1 MKLENV
7 CKNYNLNKND
17 ITVLKNINVEFE
29 NNKFYTI
36 MGRSGSGKTTLVN
49 ILGLLDTVSSGKYFL
64 NDIDVTNITSE
75 QKSKIISENI
85 GFVFQSFYL
94 NNNLSALENVILP
107 LYINKKIKSSE
118 RKSLATKMLSKFN
131 LENRINH
138 KPKELSGGEQQRV
151 AIARAL
157 INNPKIII
165 ADEPTGNLD
174 SQSEK
179 EVFDILKQISK
190 ENKIVIVVSH
200 NPIVKEYADVVLE
213 INDGEL
219 YEIKWHDKFIFFK
232 YKK

>member
-1 MKLENV
+1 MIFMKLEHV
-7 CKNYNLNKND
+7 FKNYNLGKKEISILKD
-17 ITVLKNINVEFE
+17 INFNFKPNT
-29 NNKFYTI
+29 FYAI

-49 ILGLLDTVSSGKYFL
+49 ILGLLDNVTSGKYFL
-64 NDIDVTNITSE
+64 NNKDVTNMNSE
-75 QKSKIISENI
+75 LKSKIISENI

-107 LYINKKIKSSE
+107 LYINK
-118 RKSLATKMLSKFN
+118 N
-131 LENRINH
+131 V

-179 EVFDILKQISK
+179 EVFDILKRISK
-190 ENKIVIVVSH
+190 EDKIVIVVSH
-200 NPIVKEYADVVLE
+200 NPIVKEYVDVVLE
-213 INDGEL
+213 LKDGEL
-219 YEIKWHDKFIFFK
+219 YEI
-232 YKK
+232 

>member
-1 MKLENV
+1 MRLEHV
-7 CKNYNLNKND
+7 YKNYNLGKKN
-17 ITVLKNINVEFE
+17 IAVLKDINVEFKT
-29 NNKFYTI
+29 NTFYAI

-49 ILGLLDTVSSGKYFL
+49 ILGLLDNVTNGKYFL
-64 NDIDVTNITSE
+64 NDKDITNVNSE
-75 QKSKIISENI
+75 LKSKIISENI

-94 NNNLSALENVILP
+94 NNNLSALENVMLP
-107 LYINKKIKSSE
+107 LYINKNVKKSE
-118 RKSLATKMLSKFN
+118 RKELAKGMLAKFN
-131 LENRINH
+131 LGNRINH

-200 NPIVKEYADVVLE
+200 NPIVKEYADCILE
-213 INDGEL
+213 MEDGEL
-219 YEIKWHDKFIFFK
+219 NEIPRLN
-232 YKK
+232 

>member
-1 MKLENV
+1 MRLEHV
-7 CKNYNLNKND
+7 YKNYNLGKKE
-17 ITVLKNINVEFE
+17 IAVLKDINVEFKT
-29 NNKFYTI
+29 NTFYAI

-49 ILGLLDTVSSGKYFL
+49 ILGLLDNVTNGKYFL
-64 NDIDVTNITSE
+64 NDKDITNVNSE
-75 QKSKIISENI
+75 LKSKIISENI

-94 NNNLSALENVILP
+94 NNNLSALENVMLP
-107 LYINKKIKSSE
+107 LYINKNVKKSE
-118 RKSLATKMLSKFN
+118 RKELAKSMLTKFN
-131 LENRINH
+131 LGNRINH

-200 NPIVKEYADVVLE
+200 NPIVKEYADCILE
-213 INDGEL
+213 MEDGEL
-219 YEIKWHDKFIFFK
+219 NEIPRLN
-232 YKK
+232 

>member
-7 CKNYNLNKND
+7 CKNYSLNKND

-29 NNKFYTI
+29 NNKFYAI

-49 ILGLLDTVSSGKYFL
+49 ILGLLDTVSSGKYIL

-85 GFVFQSFYL
+85 GFVFQSFCL

-118 RKSLATKMLSKFN
+118 RKVLATKMLSKFN

-219 YEIKWHDKFIFFK
+219 YEIK
-232 YKK
+232 

>member
-1 MKLENV
+1 
-7 CKNYNLNKND
+7 
-17 ITVLKNINVEFE
+17 
-29 NNKFYTI
+29 
-36 MGRSGSGKTTLVN
+36 
-49 ILGLLDTVSSGKYFL
+49 
-64 NDIDVTNITSE
+64 
-75 QKSKIISENI
+75 
-85 GFVFQSFYL
+85 
-94 NNNLSALENVILP
+94 
-107 LYINKKIKSSE
+107 
-118 RKSLATKMLSKFN
+118 MLSKFN

>member
-7 CKNYNLNKND
+7 CKNYSLNKND

-29 NNKFYTI
+29 NNKFYAI

-49 ILGLLDTVSSGKYFL
+49 ILGLLDTVSSGKYIL
-64 NDIDVTNITSE
+64 NDIDVTNIMSE

-200 NPIVKEYADVVLE
+200 NPIVKEYADCILE
-213 INDGEL
+213 MEDGEL
-219 YEIKWHDKFIFFK
+219 NEIPRFN
-232 YKK
+232 

>member
-1 MKLENV
+1 MRLEHV
-7 CKNYNLNKND
+7 YKNYNLGKKE
-17 ITVLKNINVEFE
+17 IAVLKDINVEFKT
-29 NNKFYTI
+29 NTFYAI

-49 ILGLLDTVSSGKYFL
+49 ILGLLDNVTNGKYFL
-64 NDIDVTNITSE
+64 NDKDITNVNSE
-75 QKSKIISENI
+75 LKSKIISENI

-94 NNNLSALENVILP
+94 NNNLSALENVMLP
-107 LYINKKIKSSE
+107 LYINKNVKKSE
-118 RKSLATKMLSKFN
+118 RKELAKGMLTKFN
-131 LENRINH
+131 LGNRINH

-200 NPIVKEYADVVLE
+200 NPIVKEYADCILE
-213 INDGEL
+213 MEDGEL
-219 YEIKWHDKFIFFK
+219 NEIPRLN
-232 YKK
+232 

>member
-7 CKNYNLNKND
+7 CKNYSLNKND

-219 YEIKWHDKFIFFK
+219 YEIK
-232 YKK
+232 

>member
-1 MKLENV
+1 MRLEHV
-7 CKNYNLNKND
+7 YKNYNLGKKE
-17 ITVLKNINVEFE
+17 IAVLKDINVEFKT
-29 NNKFYTI
+29 NTFYAI

-49 ILGLLDTVSSGKYFL
+49 ILGLLDNVTNGKYFL
-64 NDIDVTNITSE
+64 NDKDVTNVNSE
-75 QKSKIISENI
+75 LKSKIISENI

-94 NNNLSALENVILP
+94 NNNLSALENVMLP
-107 LYINKKIKSSE
+107 LYINKNVKKSE
-118 RKSLATKMLSKFN
+118 RKELAKGMLTKFN
-131 LENRINH
+131 LGNRINH

-179 EVFDILKQISK
+179 DVFDILKEISK

-200 NPIVKEYADVVLE
+200 NPIVKEYADCILE
-213 INDGEL
+213 MEDGEL
-219 YEIKWHDKFIFFK
+219 NEIPRLN
-232 YKK
+232 

>member
-1 MKLENV
+1 MRLEHV
-7 CKNYNLNKND
+7 YKNYNLGKKE
-17 ITVLKNINVEFE
+17 IAVLKDINVEFKT
-29 NNKFYTI
+29 NTFYAI

-49 ILGLLDTVSSGKYFL
+49 ILGLLDNVTNGKYFL
-64 NDIDVTNITSE
+64 NDKDITNVNSE
-75 QKSKIISENI
+75 LKSKIISENI

-94 NNNLSALENVILP
+94 NNNLSALENVMLP
-107 LYINKKIKSSE
+107 LYINKNVKKSE
-118 RKSLATKMLSKFN
+118 RKELAKSMLTKFN
-131 LENRINH
+131 LGNRINH

-200 NPIVKEYADVVLE
+200 NPIVKEYADCILE
-213 INDGEL
+213 MENGEL
-219 YEIKWHDKFIFFK
+219 NEIPRLN
-232 YKK
+232 

>member
-1 MKLENV
+1 MKLEHV
-7 CKNYNLNKND
+7 YKNYNLGKKE
-17 ITVLKNINVEFE
+17 IIVLKDINVEFKP
-29 NNKFYTI
+29 NTFYAI

-49 ILGLLDTVSSGKYFL
+49 ILGLLDNVTSGKYFL
-64 NDIDVTNITSE
+64 NDKDITNISNE
-75 QKSKIISENI
+75 LKSKIISENI

-107 LYINKKIKSSE
+107 LYINKNIKSSE
-118 RKSLATKMLSKFN
+118 RKDLARDMLTKFN
-131 LENRINH
+131 LGGRINH

-179 EVFDILKQISK
+179 EVFDILKKISK
-190 ENKIVIVVSH
+190 EDKIVIVVSH
-200 NPIVKEYADVVLE
+200 NPIVKEYADCILE
-213 INDGEL
+213 MEDGEL
-219 YEIKWHDKFIFFK
+219 NEIPRLN
-232 YKK
+232 

>member
-1 MKLENV
+1 MRLEHV
-7 CKNYNLNKND
+7 YKNYNLGKKE
-17 ITVLKNINVEFE
+17 IVVLKDINIEFKT
-29 NNKFYTI
+29 NTFYAI
-36 MGRSGSGKTTLVN
+36 MGRSGSRKTTLVN
-49 ILGLLDTVSSGKYFL
+49 ILGLLDNVTSGKYFL
-64 NDIDVTNITSE
+64 NDKEITNVNSE
-75 QKSKIISENI
+75 LKSKIISENI

-94 NNNLSALENVILP
+94 NNNLSALENVMLP
-107 LYINKKIKSSE
+107 LYINKNVKKSE
-118 RKSLATKMLSKFN
+118 RKELAKGMLTKFN
-131 LENRINH
+131 LGNRINH

-200 NPIVKEYADVVLE
+200 NPIVKEYADCILE
-213 INDGEL
+213 MEDGEL
-219 YEIKWHDKFIFFK
+219 NEIPRLN
-232 YKK
+232 

>member
-1 MKLENV
+1 MRLEHV
-7 CKNYNLNKND
+7 YKNYNLGKKE
-17 ITVLKNINVEFE
+17 IAVLKDINVEFKT
-29 NNKFYTI
+29 NTFYAI

-49 ILGLLDTVSSGKYFL
+49 ILGLLDNVTNGKYFL
-64 NDIDVTNITSE
+64 NDKDVTNVNSE
-75 QKSKIISENI
+75 LKSKIISENI

-94 NNNLSALENVILP
+94 NNNLSALENVMLP
-107 LYINKKIKSSE
+107 LYINKNVKKSE
-118 RKSLATKMLSKFN
+118 RKELAKSMLTKFN
-131 LENRINH
+131 LGNRINH

-200 NPIVKEYADVVLE
+200 NPIVKEYADCILE
-213 INDGEL
+213 MEDGEL
-219 YEIKWHDKFIFFK
+219 NEIPRLN
-232 YKK
+232 